1 LILNYWLNKTGSS
14 QLLEGLEVGGF
25 GENLV
30 GGGETGRKEEER
42 EEGRRPHEGRGNIS
56 TPPGERAGIWGTLL
70 GR

>member
-1 LILNYWLNKTGSS
+1 M
-14 QLLEGLEVGGF
+14 EGLDVGGF

-42 EEGRRPHEGRGNIS
+42 EGGRRPHEGRGNIS
-56 TPPGERAGIWGTLL
+56 TPPGERTGIWGTLL